1 MFTAEQKSI
10 IIGYADK
17 CVAELQAKISRITNR
32 KEQFIAANGD
42 SSKKMENDLT
52 KLTMKELK
60 TKIIVLNKIHSEMI
74 NMESWVIFELE
85 KVDKEILR
93 RQ

>member
-1 MFTAEQKSI
+1 MFTEEQKSI

-17 CVAELQAKISRITNR
+17 CVAELQSSISKITNR
-32 KEQFIAANGD
+32 KEQFIASNGNTE
-42 SSKKMENDLT
+42 KMMEKDLT

-60 TKIIVLNKIHSEMI
+60 TKAIVLNKFRSELT
-74 NMESWVIFELE
+74 NTGSWVLFELE
-85 KVDKEILR
+85 KVDKEIVR